1 MPFPSQLPLAR
12 TLDPMTAPPLR
23 WGVLG
28 TGWIA
33 NQFTASL
40 HESTNQVVQAVGSR
54 SLESAE
60 RAAAAFGAAT
70 AHDSYEALV
79 ADPQVDIV
87 YVATPHN
94 FHHPHGLL
102 ALQAGKHVLIEK
114 PIALNAQQATELADV
129 AASAGLFCME
139 AFWTFFL
146 PKFDVL
152 SQLLADG
159 VLGDVLTVFADHGQ
173 AFADDHRILRKDL
186 AGGPMLDLMTYP
198 AGFAHWVLGE
208 PNEVVARATWTP
220 SGVPG
225 QTSIMLTTERDQQA
239 LLHSAVQ
246 DVTPTT
252 ASIGGSDGTILVDGD
267 FYMPGG
273 FSVRSA
279 AGETLR
285 YEEAQIA
292 HRALFW
298 QAADVARRIADG
310 QTGSPL
316 RPLQASI
323 GTLLIM
329 DEARR
334 QIGETYAEEEP
345 LG

>member
-1 MPFPSQLPLAR
+1 MNTESIWTRPCL
-12 TLDPMTAPPLR
+12 
-23 WGVLG
+23 
-28 TGWIA
+28 TGWE
-33 NQFTASL
+33 T
-40 HESTNQVVQAVGSR
+40 
-54 SLESAE
+54 SA
-60 RAAAAFGAAT
+60 AAAAFGART
-70 AHDSYEALV
+70 AHASYEGLV
-79 ADPQVDIV
+79 ADPQVDVV

-94 FHHPHGLL
+94 YHHPHAML
-102 ALQAGKHVLIEK
+102 ALRAGKHVLIEK
-114 PIALNAQQATELADV
+114 PVALNAAMATELAET
-129 AASAGLFCME
+129 AAAAGLFCME

-152 SQLLADG
+152 AQLLADG
-159 VLGDVLTVFADHGQ
+159 ALGELRTVFADHGQ
-173 AFADDHRILRKDL
+173 AFPDDHRILRKDL

-208 PNEVVARATWTP
+208 PDEVIARTTWIP

-252 ASIGGSDGTILVDGD
+252 ASIGGTEGTILIDGD

-273 FSVRSA
+273 FTVRSA
-279 AGETLR
+279 DGATLR
-285 YEEAQIA
+285 YEEPLVRHQG
-292 HRALFW
+292 LFW

-316 RPLQASI
+316 RTMQASI
-323 GTLLIM
+323 ATMRIM

-334 QIGETYAEEEP
+334 QIGEVYAEE
-345 LG
+345 